1 VIELPEVDVAIAGG
15 GPVGS
20 ALALA
25 LSGSAVSVAR
35 IAGEGD
41 FADRPIALSHGS
53 RLILE
58 RLGAWSSVRN
68 NPIETIHVSQQGFGR
83 TVMRCAD
90 YGLPALGYVTAYSEL
105 VEQLAGR
112 TPVSAQSLRDWKSA
126 GDEVVLQFSRGEEEA
141 GMRARLLVLADGG
154 HNRHARQVRD
164 YRQQAVVA
172 EVTAEEPQ
180 SLRDWKSAGDEVVLQ
195 LSRGEKEAG
204 MRARL
209 LVLADGGHSRHAR
222 QVRDYRQQAV
232 VAEVTAEGP
241 RAGVAWERFTAEGP
255 LALLPFRDRYAL
267 VWSVRPATATELLG
281 FSDSDFL
288 ARLREVFGGRLGN
301 FGSVSPRSTFPL
313 SLRQSE
319 INPAAGVLAI
329 GNAAQTLHPVAG
341 QGLNLGLRDA
351 WELAQMLLDASKEE
365 IGAPRFL
372 ARYARGRRFDRY
384 AGIGFTDFL
393 VRIFSNSLAPL
404 ALARGAGLAALD
416 VLPPARRFLAHRMI
430 FGARALP

>member
-1 VIELPEVDVAIAGG
+1 VVELPEVDVAIAGG
-15 GPVGS
+15 GPVGC

-35 IAGEGD
+35 IAGKAD
-41 FADRPIALSHGS
+41 FADRPIALSYGS

-58 RLGAWSSVRN
+58 RLGAWNSVRN

-112 TPVSAQSLRDWKSA
+112 TSVSAESLKDWKSA
-126 GDEVVLQFSRGEEEA
+126 D
-141 GMRARLLVLADGG
+141 
-154 HNRHARQVRD
+154 N
-164 YRQQAVVA
+164 
-172 EVTAEEPQ
+172 
-180 SLRDWKSAGDEVVLQ
+180 EVVLQ

-209 LVLADGGHSRHAR
+209 LVLADGSHNPRTRH
-222 QVRDYRQQAV
+222 VRDYRQQAI
-232 VAEVTAEGP
+232 VAEVTAEHS
-241 RAGVAWERFTAEGP
+241 RSGVAWERFTAEGP
-255 LALLPFRDRYAL
+255 LALLPFGDRYAL
-267 VWSVRPATATELLG
+267 VWSVRRASAAELLG
-281 FSDSDFL
+281 LSDSDFL
-288 ARLREVFGGRLGN
+288 ARLREIFGGRLGN
-301 FGSVSPRSTFPL
+301 FGSVGPRSAFPL
-313 SLRQSE
+313 SLRRGK
-319 INPAAGVLAI
+319 IAPAPRVLAI

-351 WELAQMLLDASKEE
+351 WELAQMLLDVAREE
-365 IGAPRFL
+365 IGASRFL
-372 ARYARGRRFDRY
+372 ARYARRRSLDRY

-393 VRIFSNSLAPL
+393 VRTFSNSLAPL
-404 ALARGAGLAALD
+404 ALARGAGLTALD
-416 VLPPARRFLAHRMI
+416 ALPTARRFLARRMI

>member
-1 VIELPEVDVAIAGG
+1 MVELPEVDVAIAGG
-15 GPVGS
+15 GPVGC

-35 IAGEGD
+35 IAGQAD
-41 FADRPIALSHGS
+41 FADRPIVLSYGS

-58 RLGAWSSVRN
+58 RLGAWNSVRN

-105 VEQLAGR
+105 VAQLAGR
-112 TPVSAQSLRDWKSA
+112 TPVSAESLKGWKSA
-126 GDEVVLQFSRGEEEA
+126 DDEIVLQLSCGEKEI

-154 HNRHARQVRD
+154 HNRHTRHVRD
-164 YRQQAVVA
+164 YRQQAIVA
-172 EVTAEEPQ
+172 EVTAEYP
-180 SLRDWKSAGDEVVLQ
+180 
-195 LSRGEKEAG
+195 RG
-204 MRARL
+204 
-209 LVLADGGHSRHAR
+209 
-222 QVRDYRQQAV
+222 
-232 VAEVTAEGP
+232 
-241 RAGVAWERFTAEGP
+241 GVAWERFTAEGP
-255 LALLPFRDRYAL
+255 LALLPFGDRYAL
-267 VWSVRPATATELLG
+267 VWSVRPASAAELLG
-281 FSDSDFL
+281 LSDSDFL
-288 ARLREVFGGRLGN
+288 ARLRKIFGGRLGN
-301 FGSVSPRSTFPL
+301 FGSVGPRSTFPL
-313 SLRQSE
+313 SLRHGRIVPE
-319 INPAAGVLAI
+319 PRVLAI

-351 WELAQMLLDASKEE
+351 WELAQMLLDIAKGE

-372 ARYARGRRFDRY
+372 ARYSRRRSFDRY

-393 VRIFSNSLAPL
+393 VRIFSNSLPPL

-416 VLPPARRFLAHRMI
+416 TLPPARRFLARRMI

>member
-1 VIELPEVDVAIAGG
+1 MQRNRSGISRPWLAVIELPEVDVAIAGG

-41 FADRPIALSHGS
+41 FADRPIALSYGS
-53 RLILE
+53 RLILD
-58 RLGAWSSVRN
+58 RLGAWSSIRN
-68 NPIETIHVSQQGFGR
+68 NPIETIHVSQRGFGR

-90 YGLPALGYVTAYSEL
+90 HGLPALGYVTAYSEL

-112 TPVSAQSLRDWKSA
+112 APVSAESLTDWKSS
-126 GDEVVLQFSRGEEEA
+126 D
-141 GMRARLLVLADGG
+141 
-154 HNRHARQVRD
+154 
-164 YRQQAVVA
+164 
-172 EVTAEEPQ
+172 
-180 SLRDWKSAGDEVVLQ
+180 DEVVLQ

-209 LVLADGGHSRHAR
+209 LVLADGGQNRR
-222 QVRDYRQQAV
+222 TRYVGDYRQQAI
-232 VAEVTAEGP
+232 VAEVTAERP
-241 RAGVAWERFTAEGP
+241 RGGVAWERFTAEGP
-255 LALLPFRDRYAL
+255 LALLPFKDRYAL
-267 VWSVRPATATELLG
+267 VWSVRPASAVELLG
-281 FSDSDFL
+281 LSDSDFL
-288 ARLREVFGGRLGN
+288 ARLRETFGGRLGN
-301 FGSVSPRSTFPL
+301 FCSIGPRSTFPL
-313 SLRQSE
+313 SLRHGA
-319 INPAAGVLAI
+319 IAPAPRVLAI

-351 WELAQMLLDASKEE
+351 WELAQMLLDVPKEE

-372 ARYARGRRFDRY
+372 ARYVRLRRFDRF

-393 VRIFSNSLAPL
+393 VRVFSNSLPPL
-404 ALARGAGLAALD
+404 ALARGAGLAMLD
-416 VLPPARRFLAHRMI
+416 SLPPARHFLARRMI